1 MKDVYDNLYSSD
13 KYGKVENKNQ
23 ANWLMSRNLSGIRT
37 AVDFGC
43 GRGHAVNTLTKLGI
57 KTTGVDFA
65 DSLVDTWGD
74 STSFINGDVRNTNL
88 DKTFDLV
95 VCHDVLEHI
104 SMEDIDDAMDN
115 LARHTGKLV
124 SLAIANHPD
133 VWNGKELHL
142 IQEGVDWWR
151 KKVEARW
158 EIIEYESRLGG
169 RLHLFWCRTK

>member
-1 MKDVYDNLYSSD
+1 MKDVYDELYSGD

-23 ANWLMSRNLSGIRT
+23 SKWLMSKNLSDLHT

-43 GRGHAVNTLTKLGI
+43 GRGHVVRALSKMGI

-65 DSLVDTWGD
+65 ESLKDSWGD
-74 STSFINGDVRNTNL
+74 DTSFINGDVRTTEL
-88 DKTFDLV
+88 DEIFDLV

-104 SMEDIDDAMDN
+104 SKEDIDVALSN
-115 LARHTGKLV
+115 LEEHTGKYI

-142 IQEGVDWWR
+142 IQEGIDWWR
-151 KKVEARW
+151 KKVEAYW
-158 EIIEYESRLGG
+158 NIVEFESWCDG
-169 RLHLFWCRTK
+169 RLHLFWCEPK